1 MRLMLGRPTDGL
13 LALALV
19 LTLAVGACDDSST
32 APGGNAKVS
41 VLLTDAPGDVAEAW
55 VNISGIYVQG
65 GQCFNQDNGS
75 NGEFQGNSH
84 SNVNGHMD
92 DHGDDDC
99 GRVWLREDP
108 TGWIDLTTLSDD
120 VEQIVDGA
128 TLPAGTYRQL
138 RFVIEEAAIVTEGG
152 STFATPGAD
161 LDGLNAL
168 RSDDPLVASG
178 LLNCPSCDRSGLK
191 VMCRDGIVA
200 LDDEETILIADFDVT
215 QSFGRERGRSNRW
228 VMHPMIRCSSMP
240 LVGGVAGMVSL
251 ADGVEL
257 PATCGNNDI
266 DLRVFKPVAVD
277 ADSQEWTGHTSPGG
291 WFKIQPLLPGTY
303 DLSYVS
309 EVDFQ
314 DGSVLTFSAS
324 VDPGSVT
331 VEAGSS
337 EDADY
342 TIDDVVCSP
351 GGGS

>member
-1 MRLMLGRPTDGL
+1 MRLMLGRPLYGF

-19 LTLAVGACDDSST
+19 LTLAVGACDNSST
-32 APGGNAKVS
+32 APGGNAQVS
-41 VLLTDAPGDVAEAW
+41 ILLTDAPGDVAEAW

-75 NGEFQGNSH
+75 NGEFHG
-84 SNVNGHMD
+84 NVNGHMD
-92 DHGDDDC
+92 GQEDDDC

-120 VEQIVDGA
+120 VEEIVDGA
-128 TLPAGTYRQL
+128 TLPAGFYRQL
-138 RFVIEEAAIVTEGG
+138 RFVIEEAVIVTEGG
-152 STFATPGAD
+152 SAFVTPGAD

-168 RSDDPLVASG
+168 RSDGLLVADG
-178 LLNCPSCDRSGLK
+178 LLHCPSCNRSGLK

-200 LDDEETILIADFDVT
+200 LDDEETVLIADFDVT
-215 QSFGRERGRSNRW
+215 QSFGRERGHSNRW

-240 LVGGVAGMVSL
+240 MVGGVAGTVSL

-266 DLRVFKPVAVD
+266 DLRVFKPVAID
-277 ADSQEWTGHTSPGG
+277 ADLEEWTGHTSLDG
-291 WFKIQPLLPGTY
+291 WFKIQPLLPGNY
-303 DLSYVS
+303 DLSYVAGI
-309 EVDFQ
+309 DFQ

-342 TIDDVVCSP
+342 TIDDVMCSP